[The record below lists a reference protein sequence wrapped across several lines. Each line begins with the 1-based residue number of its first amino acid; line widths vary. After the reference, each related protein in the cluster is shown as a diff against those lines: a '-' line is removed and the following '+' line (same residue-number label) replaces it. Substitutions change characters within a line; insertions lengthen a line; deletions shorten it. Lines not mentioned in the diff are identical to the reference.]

1 MVISGSQHP
10 LKVDYR
16 IPKDIIQ
23 LLVNKI
29 LVVVVVVV
37 VCSRV
42 VKSSCENFFLQLLRW
57 ILLP

>member
-37 VCSRV
+37 CSRV
-42 VKSSCENFFLQLLRW
+42 VKSPCENFFLQLLRW
-57 ILLP
+57 IFLP